1 VAVNT
6 AAHTSTQPATT
17 EHPPYLYI
25 REDEL
30 LTDLH
35 ACVPHGQKHDPRE
48 LAALA
53 SPAQD
58 HDQLGPHHAV
68 TDTAVDPKN

>member
-30 LTDLH
+30 LTDRH

-48 LAALA
+48 LAALLRQHKITI
-53 SPAQD
+53 SCD
-58 HDQLGPHHAV
+58 HTTRSLTPS
-68 TDTAVDPKN
+68 